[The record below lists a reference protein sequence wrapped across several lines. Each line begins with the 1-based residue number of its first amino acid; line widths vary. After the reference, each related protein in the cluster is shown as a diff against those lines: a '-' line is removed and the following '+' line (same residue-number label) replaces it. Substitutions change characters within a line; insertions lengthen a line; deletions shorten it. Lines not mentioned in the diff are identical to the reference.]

1 MKAAKIALTASTL
14 IAGERADAHGS
25 MARTH
30 GCIASLW
37 TVYLQSRRDNTA
49 PLAPSDVAKMMVL
62 LKLAR
67 SENGAHNN
75 DDYIDMAGYAAIAGE
90 LEGRGL

>member
-14 IAGERADAHGS
+14 IAGGRADTHGS

-49 PLAPSDVAKMMVL
+49 PLSPSDVAKMMVL

>member
-14 IAGERADAHGS
+14 IAGDRAEQNGDLAKTFRAFADLS
-25 MARTH
+25 EA
-30 GCIASLW
+30 
-37 TVYLQSRRDNTA
+37 YLRNRRDPTA
-49 PLAPSDVAKMMVL
+49 PLSPSEAAKLLML